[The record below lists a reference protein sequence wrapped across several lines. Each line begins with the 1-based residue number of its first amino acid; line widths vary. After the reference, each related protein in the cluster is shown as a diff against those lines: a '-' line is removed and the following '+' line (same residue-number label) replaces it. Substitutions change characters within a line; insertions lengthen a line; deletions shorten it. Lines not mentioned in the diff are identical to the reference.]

1 MTHGRRQM
9 VEYLVRHMQGPLFGE
24 EEQIGFPPTDRY
36 RVATLF
42 PLRTTLEA
50 ALDGEE
56 VEEAGSG
63 RRDQLERGV
72 PDDPISLANQWTPS
86 SVGLS
91 FLIEGSG
98 LEVQLWGSRYEQV
111 SKDGSTPASGRR
123 LSDLPWRRIP
133 IRTSTAPEVVRLT
146 APVAVLPVERSQDVL
161 EGRARLHALWR
172 PFGPDGHLVTITLM
186 NVAEAD
192 EDSKATER
200 ARDALFQVGLR
211 CLPRDGARVVEYP
224 APDTF
229 VRDEEEEDLALLY
242 REHRVFA
249 VGHGCAAGW
258 VCDDPEAATELFV
271 EWVPT
276 FQTPRLVPVLDD
288 QTPILE
294 LGRIAEEQ
302 DPERLSEALLR
313 FIASYG
319 DWIGR
324 LEARDDI
331 PGTRVDAHRRT
342 IERLRTMESRIRE
355 GVELLADDRTA
366 NLAFRLA
373 NAAVRSAIRR
383 ESVRQ
388 GAPRPR
394 NSMDPGTIGAD
405 RQEPRW
411 YPFQLAFQLSV
422 LPSLVDPGH
431 PDRDVVDLL
440 WFPTGGGKT
449 EAYLGLAA
457 FAILHRRLSG
467 GEPGPTVLTRYTLR
481 LLTAQQFQR
490 SATLVCALEAMR
502 RDRGDLGSV
511 PIRLG
516 LWIGQDRG
524 TPNWVEKAVEAV
536 ETIRSGGAGSSPFQI
551 DRCPWCGTAL
561 IPSNASTEADAHG
574 FLAAGP
580 DGFMV
585 RCPTTSCRFHDVLPV
600 QVVDELLYK
609 SPPDFVV
616 GTVDKFASLPWDE
629 RAGRILGSSEVAG
642 PSLIIQDE
650 LHLLTGPLGTMVGL
664 YELAVERISAA
675 GGASPKIIASTAT
688 IRRAEEQTRGL
699 FGRDVA
705 TFPPSGLEFGSSYFA
720 RQEDDG
726 PEASGRIYV
735 GLMLQAQT
743 SLYAVIQGAAALL
756 QAAQDIPDLSDE
768 ERDGF
773 STLIAYHGSLRE
785 HGSTMNATRDDIPER
800 MKVYARAD
808 GTETRT
814 LDPDSIE
821 ELTSNVSGEQLVSIL
836 NRLSLPPGE
845 SEAISFLG
853 VTNMFSVGVDVTRLG
868 LMLVKSQPKST
879 SEYIQATSR
888 VGRGRNPGLILV
900 VYSPSRSRD
909 RSYYEQFRS
918 FHQSLYRWVE
928 PMSVTP
934 FALPSRKRALHA
946 VLVSLLRHEMGLGAN
961 DAAGRIDTE
970 SPEYRRAHSLIL
982 DRVRA
987 IDPEELGS
995 TELQLARIER
1005 EWGERT
1011 ASAAS
1016 EGKRLYYD
1024 AGRNAAMPALLKD
1037 FNKPGVGWETLRSL
1051 RNVDVNVALRA
1062 LDRGENETETMRR
1075 SQAIV
1080 PFGPGSIMDLGDQG
1094 SFLVLGTDSWRQQ
1107 NRLDRITM
1115 PRLAAD
1121 TGATD
1126 FRIQPQRPDDPARAK
1141 GSPAIPLLRFPQW
1154 LFCETKGCRRMSRWN
1169 ETLERDRTTREP
1181 RCPHCSGALR
1191 PMRYVVICAAG
1202 HLGDVDWPRWTHSR
1216 STGNCRSADLK
1227 YVSEPTDGPPLQWL
1241 RVRCLHCSA
1250 ERDLADILV
1259 TNALKAQANVACH
1272 GRQPGQRSGGRCAEE
1287 TQVIPKGA
1295 SRVHFARVRTAL
1307 DIPPESDVEDD
1318 SNVSNHSYFPTL
1330 VGQLANVLATK
1341 PSADPL
1347 SNAVVGQLATIIAE
1361 SAGCDIATVLGLAR
1375 NDGMAGAGR
1384 ASMATGDVFHDEWSA
1399 FQAPHA
1405 EMTTGARFV
1414 THPEPLDASVSEALI
1429 ERLAG
1434 VLVAD
1439 RLREVRAFTS
1449 FSRMSPAGE
1458 VHPPYFDSQRSWLPA
1473 VETYGEGIFIR
1484 FSEEA
1489 IARWESGVVV
1499 SERVEMLEQR
1509 RSQGGLSSTL
1519 LPDIASPR
1527 FVLLH
1532 TFAHLMMR
1540 QLSFDCGYSPSSIRE
1555 RLYCSTD
1562 PQAPMSGIL
1571 LYTAAGDSEGT
1582 MGGLAREGATER
1594 LARSIVAAL
1603 RNALWCSVDPICI
1616 ESTSQGLDGLNRG
1629 ACHGCCL
1636 APETSCTHVNSL
1648 LDRAVVVGTPTN
1660 PHLGFFSG
1668 VLDELSIGRAMR

>member
-1 MTHGRRQM
+1 MTLGRRKV
-9 VEYLVRHMQGPLFGE
+9 VEYLVRHMEGPLFGE

-63 RRDQLERGV
+63 RRDQLESGA
-72 PDDPISLANQWTPS
+72 PDDPVSLANQWTPS

-91 FLIEGSG
+91 FLLEGSE
-98 LEVQLWGSRYEQV
+98 LEVHLWGARYEQV
-111 SKDGSTPASGRR
+111 AEDGSKPTSGRR
-123 LSDLPWRRIP
+123 LSDLPWRRFAIS
-133 IRTSTAPEVVRLT
+133 TETAPEVVHLT
-146 APVAVLPVERSQDVL
+146 APGAALPEERSEEVL
-161 EGRARLHALWR
+161 DGRGRLHALWR
-172 PFGPDGHLVTITLM
+172 PFGPDSHLVTITLM
-186 NVAEAD
+186 NTAEAG
-192 EDSKATER
+192 EDANATER
-200 ARDALFQVGLR
+200 AAATLFQVGLR
-211 CLPRDGARVVEYP
+211 CFPRDGARVVEYP
-224 APDTF
+224 APDSF
-229 VRDEEEEDLALLY
+229 IRDEEEEDLALLY

-258 VCDDPEAATELFV
+258 VSAGQATAAELYV
-271 EWVPT
+271 DWVPT

-288 QTPILE
+288 ETPILE
-294 LGRIAEEQ
+294 LGRIADEQ
-302 DPERLSEALLR
+302 DPGRLSEELRR

-319 DWIGR
+319 DWIAE
-324 LEARDDI
+324 LEARHDI
-331 PGTRVDAHRRT
+331 LESARDAHRRT
-342 IERLRTMESRIRE
+342 VERLREMESRIRA
-355 GVELLADDRTA
+355 GIELLAHDQTA

-373 NAAVRSAIRR
+373 NSAVRSAIRR

-394 NSMDPGTIGAD
+394 NSMDPGAIGAD

-431 PDRDVVDLL
+431 PDRKLVDLL

-467 GEPGPTVLTRYTLR
+467 GEAGPTVLTRYTLR

-490 SATLVCALEAMR
+490 SATLVCALEAIR
-502 RDRGDLGSV
+502 RERADLGPV

-516 LWIGQDRG
+516 LWIGEGRG
-524 TPNWVEKAVEAV
+524 TPNSVKKAVEAV
-536 ETIRSGGAGSSPFQI
+536 DTIRSGGMESSPFQM

-561 IPSNASTEADAHG
+561 IPSSASTEDDDHG
-574 FLAAGP
+574 FLRSGP
-580 DGFMV
+580 DGFTI
-585 RCPTTSCRFHDVLPV
+585 RCPTTNCGFHDVLPV
-600 QVVDELLYK
+600 QVVDELLYNA
-609 SPPDFVV
+609 PPEFLV
-616 GTVDKFASLPWDE
+616 GTVDKFASLPWNE
-629 RAGRILGSSEVAG
+629 RAGRILGAGEVAG

-664 YELAVERISAA
+664 YELAVERLS
-675 GGASPKIIASTAT
+675 GARGAPPKVIASTAT

-699 FGRDVA
+699 FGRGVA
-705 TFPPSGLEFGSSYFA
+705 TFPPSGLEFGSSFFA
-720 RQEDDG
+720 REEDDG

-756 QAAQDIPDLSDE
+756 QGAQDAAGLSQE

-773 STLIAYHGSLRE
+773 STLVAYHGSLRE
-785 HGSTMNATRDDIPER
+785 HGATMNATRDDIPER

-808 GTETRT
+808 ATEMRA
-814 LDPDSIE
+814 LDPDSIQ

-836 NRLSLPPGE
+836 NRLSLRPGDR
-845 SEAISFLG
+845 EAISFLG

-888 VGRGRNPGLILV
+888 VGRGKNPGLILV

-934 FALPSRKRALHA
+934 FALPARKRAIHA
-946 VLVSLLRHEMGLGAN
+946 VLISLLRHEMGLGAN
-961 DAAGRIDTE
+961 DAAGRIDTD
-970 SPEYRRAHSLIL
+970 SPEYLQARGLIL
-982 DRVRA
+982 DRVRS
-987 IDPEELGS
+987 IDPAEVAS
-995 TELQLARIER
+995 TELQLSRIER
-1005 EWGERT
+1005 DWSERIM
-1011 ASAAS
+1011 SAAS

-1024 AGRNAAMPALLKD
+1024 SGRNAAMPALLKD
-1037 FNKPGVGWETLRSL
+1037 FNSPGVGWETLRSM

-1062 LDRGENETETMRR
+1062 FDRQVNESETMRR

-1080 PFGPGSIMDLGDQG
+1080 PFGPGSIMDLGDRG

-1107 NRLDRITM
+1107 NRLERITM

-1126 FRIQPQRPDDPARAK
+1126 FRIQPQRSDDPGQADA
-1141 GSPAIPLLRFPQW
+1141 SPAIPLLRFPQW
-1154 LFCETKGCRRMSRWN
+1154 LFCERKGCRRMSRWN
-1169 ETLERDRTTREP
+1169 ETLERDRTTAQP

-1191 PMRYVVICAAG
+1191 PMRYVVICPAG

-1216 STGNCRSADLK
+1216 SKGNCRSTDLK
-1227 YVSEPTDGPPLQWL
+1227 YESEPTDGPPLQWL
-1241 RVRCLHCSA
+1241 RVRCMHCEA

-1259 TNALKAQANVACH
+1259 TNALKAQANVPC
-1272 GRQPGQRSGGRCAEE
+1272 GGCQPGQDSARCAEE

-1307 DIPPESDVEDD
+1307 DIPPESDVEDA
-1318 SNVSNHSYFPTL
+1318 SAVSNHVHFPTL
-1330 VGQLANVLATK
+1330 VAQIETLLAREPA
-1341 PSADPL
+1341 ADPL
-1347 SNAVVGQLATIIAE
+1347 SDIVVARLVEIVAK
-1361 SAGCDIATVLGLAR
+1361 SAGCDEATVVGLVR
-1375 NDGMAGAGR
+1375 QDGMTGSAR
-1384 ASMATGDVFHDEWSA
+1384 VSTATGDVLQDEWSA
-1399 FQAPHA
+1399 FQAPHP
-1405 EMTTGARFV
+1405 EITPGARFV
-1414 THPEPLDASVSEALI
+1414 THAEPLDPSVSGTLNELVS
-1429 ERLAG
+1429 G

-1449 FSRMSPAGE
+1449 FSRMSPAGA
-1458 VHPPYFDSQRSWLPA
+1458 VHPPYFDSERSWLPA

-1489 IARWESGVVV
+1489 LGRWESRVAVP
-1499 SERVEMLEQR
+1499 ERVAMLEQR
-1509 RSQGGLSSTL
+1509 RSQSGLSGTL
-1519 LPDIASPR
+1519 LADVASPR

-1532 TFAHLMMR
+1532 TFSHLMMR

-1562 PQAPMSGIL
+1562 ARSPMSGIL
-1571 LYTAAGDSEGT
+1571 LYTASGDSEGT
-1582 MGGLAREGATER
+1582 MGGLAREGATAR
-1594 LARSIVAAL
+1594 LARSVVASL

-1636 APETSCTHVNSL
+1636 APETSCTHINSL
-1648 LDRAVVVGTPTN
+1648 LDRAVVVGTPTD
-1660 PHLGFFSG
+1660 PSLGFFSS
-1668 VLDELSIGRAMR
+1668 VLDELAIGRAMR